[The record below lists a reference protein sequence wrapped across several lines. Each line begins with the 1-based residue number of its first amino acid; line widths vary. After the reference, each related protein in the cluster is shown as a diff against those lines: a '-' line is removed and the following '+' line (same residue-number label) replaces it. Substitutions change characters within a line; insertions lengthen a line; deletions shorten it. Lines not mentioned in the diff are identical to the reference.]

1 MSGYII
7 RTEGILPTYACLGFV
22 LLFLA
27 LIINEVFVSAEAE
40 EAPPT
45 ASPLQRPLRPAVA
58 VTIGWCALYYSFLQG
73 QAAAAFW
80 IHKKRREAGNKEK
93 AGHDKDKALEFASVK
108 YPGRPNTQGLIFVM
122 DRSVGNLLE
131 QTPPFLVAVWLHA
144 LAASPNEAAF
154 FGWIWLLLRAAY
166 PVAFAH
172 PSMPRALWGVQRSL
186 GVSWVSLITWPSYAV
201 IWRLLYGAARGRSV

>member
-45 ASPLQRPLRPAVA
+45 ASPLQRHLRPAVA
-58 VTIGWCALYYSFLQG
+58 VTIGWCALYCSFLQG